1 MWEVQ
6 GLYID
11 PVNDVVLDRDWD
23 CLTHHDTKQEAL
35 DEARTYDGNEPKI
48 PHRVRPACDE

>member
-6 GLYID
+6 GFYTEQYG
-11 PVNDVVLDRDWD
+11 WE
-23 CLTHHDTKQEAL
+23 CLTHHDTKKEAL
-35 DEARTYDGNEPKI
+35 DEARVYDENEPKI